1 MVTNHPLDYAMS
13 RKRGLT
19 MGVKIRERPMGVWWL
34 FIDHKGR
41 WKAVKV
47 GTKSDQ
53 LATVLSDHRRIVL
66 N

>member
-1 MVTNHPLDYAMS
+1 
-13 RKRGLT
+13 